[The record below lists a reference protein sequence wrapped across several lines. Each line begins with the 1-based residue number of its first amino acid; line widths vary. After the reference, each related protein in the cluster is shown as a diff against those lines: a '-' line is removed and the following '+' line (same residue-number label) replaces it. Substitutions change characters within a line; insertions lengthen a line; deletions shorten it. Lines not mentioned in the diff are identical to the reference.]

1 MDERS
6 CREKHSDLFHTIK
19 KIIELETKSL
29 ETRINGI
36 DRATDLQT
44 TDLKAHLEQLNG
56 HQAELRSFQNRF
68 LTIERYEDQQKSI
81 KVWMDAA
88 KDDLSKLVY
97 DNNKRFSIQNKIS
110 MLALIVSAVAV
121 VIATILHLI
130 K

>member
-6 CREKHSDLFHTIK
+6 CREKHSDLFHTMK

-29 ETRINGI
+29 EIRMNGI
-36 DRATDLQT
+36 DRATVLQT
-44 TDLKAHLEQLNG
+44 TDLKSHLEKLNG
-56 HQAELRSFQNRF
+56 HQAELRGFQNRF

-110 MLALIVSAVAV
+110 MLALIVSAAAI
-121 VIATILHLI
+121 VIATILYFI